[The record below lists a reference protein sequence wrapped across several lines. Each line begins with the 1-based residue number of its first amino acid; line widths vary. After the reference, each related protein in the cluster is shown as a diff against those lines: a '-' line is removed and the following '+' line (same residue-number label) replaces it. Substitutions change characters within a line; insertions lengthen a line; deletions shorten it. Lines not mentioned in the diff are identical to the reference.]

1 MIQHHLVYHFREGGD
16 TWYQANTQKAYY
28 LVRSGKFLRIV
39 GARLGEFAARVMTE
53 ILLHGHISIKELEC
67 LSALQSHQDTTNAL
81 EGRSSKIYS
90 ILQGLAPDRY
100 ILPVSEIDSQS
111 PADRW
116 AKAQQDGNDIHI
128 LHDLNEKE
136 NAKEVLIHAKELPS
150 QWMSEDFVHSYHPKE
165 IQEEDIQFS
174 EGKHKILITVCIFST
189 RICLFS
195 FRD

>member
-1 MIQHHLVYHFREGGD
+1 LNRFGLLTLEELNSRSSLTDNQIRHGLVAMIQHHLVYHFREGGD

-67 LSALQSHQDTTNAL
+67 LPALQSHQYILDTTNAL
-81 EGRSSKIYS
+81 EERSSKIYS
-90 ILQGLAPDRY
+90 ILQGLASDRY
-100 ILPVSEIDSQS
+100 ILPISETDFQS

-128 LHDLNEKE
+128 LHYLNKKE
-136 NAKEVLIHAKELPS
+136 NAKEVLIHAKELPD
-150 QWMSEDFVHSYHPKE
+150 Q
-165 IQEEDIQFS
+165 
-174 EGKHKILITVCIFST
+174 
-189 RICLFS
+189 
-195 FRD
+195 